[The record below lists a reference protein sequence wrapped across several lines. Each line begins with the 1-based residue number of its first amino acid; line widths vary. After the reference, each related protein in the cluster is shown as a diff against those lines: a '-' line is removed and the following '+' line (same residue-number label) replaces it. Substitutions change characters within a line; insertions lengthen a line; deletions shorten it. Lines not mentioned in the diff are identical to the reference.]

1 MPDPTPEQVR
11 AVAEVLCGDGF
22 DDRRAYCATHLYGG
36 VAQIGACC
44 REGRETAERILAAVR
59 TDRAVQD
66 AMLAALA
73 EGGRLVEEEGLW
85 PCPSRHYDRD
95 HNGEW
100 CDEACRSYE
109 GHAGDHECVSGRHWP
124 RTADDLPRKVH
135 WIEPEW
141 REVPNAD

>member
-1 MPDPTPEQVR
+1 MADPTPEHLASLAR
-11 AVAEVLCGDGF
+11 VLDPANIKSRGYL
-22 DDRRAYCATHLYGG
+22 AITPHEAAKALY
-36 VAQIGACC
+36 
-44 REGRETAERILAAVR
+44 AAVR
-59 TDRAVQD
+59 TDPAVQD

-141 REVPNAD
+141 REVPNA

>member
-1 MPDPTPEQVR
+1 MADPTPEHLASLAR
-11 AVAEVLCGDGF
+11 VLDPANIKSRGYL
-22 DDRRAYCATHLYGG
+22 AITPHEAAKALY
-36 VAQIGACC
+36 
-44 REGRETAERILAAVR
+44 AAVR

-141 REVPNAD
+141 REVPNA

>member
-1 MPDPTPEQVR
+1 MADPTPEQVR

-59 TDRAVQD
+59 TDPAVQD

-73 EGGRLVEEEGLW
+73 EGGRLVEERRQ
-85 PCPSRHYDRD
+85 PCSC
-95 HNGEW
+95 GSVE
-100 CDEACRSYE
+100 
-109 GHAGDHECVSGRHWP
+109 SGRRYFLHDGHLL
-124 RTADDLPRKVH
+124 ADAHTSLRERARYVTH
-135 WIEPEW
+135 W
-141 REVPNAD
+141 REVPDAD

>member
-1 MPDPTPEQVR
+1 MPKPEHVAALAQLVTHALVASPTAPK
-11 AVAEVLCGDGF
+11 AAK
-22 DDRRAYCATHLYGG
+22 ALY
-36 VAQIGACC
+36 
-44 REGRETAERILAAVR
+44 AAVR
-59 TDRAVQD
+59 TDPEVQD

-141 REVPNAD
+141 REVPNA

>member
-1 MPDPTPEQVR
+1 MPDPTPEHLASLAR
-11 AVAEVLCGDGF
+11 VLDPANIKSRGYL
-22 DDRRAYCATHLYGG
+22 AITPHEAAKALY
-36 VAQIGACC
+36 
-44 REGRETAERILAAVR
+44 AAVR

-141 REVPNAD
+141 REVPNA

>member
-1 MPDPTPEQVR
+1 MPDPTPEHLASLAR
-11 AVAEVLCGDGF
+11 VLDPANIKSRGYL
-22 DDRRAYCATHLYGG
+22 AITPHEAAKALY
-36 VAQIGACC
+36 
-44 REGRETAERILAAVR
+44 AAVR
-59 TDRAVQD
+59 TDPEVQD

-141 REVPNAD
+141 REVPQ

>member
-1 MPDPTPEQVR
+1 MTDPTPEQVR

-59 TDRAVQD
+59 TDPAVQD

-73 EGGRLVEEEGLW
+73 EGGRLVEERRVNSVTVDVGDGATCVSEACVLW
-85 PCPSRHYDRD
+85 PGSH
-95 HNGEW
+95 
-100 CDEACRSYE
+100 
-109 GHAGDHECVSGRHWP
+109 GHVRVTHRRRV
-124 RTADDLPRKVH
+124 
-135 WIEPEW
+135 EPW
-141 REVPNAD
+141 REVPDE

>member
-1 MPDPTPEQVR
+1 MPDPTPEHLASLARVLDPANNKSR
-11 AVAEVLCGDGF
+11 GYLAITPHEAAKAV
-22 DDRRAYCATHLYGG
+22 Y
-36 VAQIGACC
+36 
-44 REGRETAERILAAVR
+44 AAAR
-59 TDRAVQD
+59 TDPEVQD

-141 REVPNAD
+141 REVPNA

>member
-1 MPDPTPEQVR
+1 MPPSAPTPKSKTPCSRHSLR
-11 AVAEVLCGDGF
+11 A
-22 DDRRAYCATHLYGG
+22 GG
-36 VAQIGACC
+36 WW
-44 REGRETAERILAAVR
+44 RKR
-59 TDRAVQD
+59 
-66 AMLAALA
+66 
-73 EGGRLVEEEGLW
+73 GLW

>member
-1 MPDPTPEQVR
+1 MADPTPEHLASLAR
-11 AVAEVLCGDGF
+11 VLDPANIKSRGYL
-22 DDRRAYCATHLYGG
+22 AITPHEAAKALY
-36 VAQIGACC
+36 
-44 REGRETAERILAAVR
+44 AAVR

-141 REVPNAD
+141 REVPQ

>member
-1 MPDPTPEQVR
+1 MTDPTPEQVR

-59 TDRAVQD
+59 RDPEVQD

-73 EGGRLVEEEGLW
+73 EGGRL
-85 PCPSRHYDRD
+85 
-95 HNGEW
+95 
-100 CDEACRSYE
+100 
-109 GHAGDHECVSGRHWP
+109 
-124 RTADDLPRKVH
+124 
-135 WIEPEW
+135 
-141 REVPNAD
+141 

>member
-1 MPDPTPEQVR
+1 MTDPTPEQVR

-59 TDRAVQD
+59 TDPAVQD

-73 EGGRLVEEEGLW
+73 EGGRLVEERRQ
-85 PCPSRHYDRD
+85 PCSCGSESVGPLRI
-95 HNGEW
+95 
-100 CDEACRSYE
+100 
-109 GHAGDHECVSGRHWP
+109 GHLL
-124 RTADDLPRKVH
+124 ADAHTSLRERARYVTH
-135 WIEPEW
+135 W
-141 REVPNAD
+141 REVPDAD